1 MNREDYDEEFL
12 KALGEEV
19 IDDSAEVKIDP
30 SKIDFSDFNP
40 YEITDLDEAMII
52 LQYLKKNDRGRAENW
67 VYAALVQEFELEEVT
82 DPWRNLTPE
91 MKILIASDF
100 LKFVQYAFMCEYG
113 FKFRL
118 NWHHVYMARVLE
130 AVYHGKLKCPNLIIN
145 IPPRYSKT
153 QMSIYFIAWTQG
165 LAPDAHSI
173 MVTYSGELSEA
184 NCGQVLEAI
193 DSEWYRQIFNVIIDP
208 NYRKRKDWKTTK
220 GGRVFSTSTG
230 GRLTGVGAGKMRS
243 SWGGA
248 IYIDDPHKAEDI
260 KSTVKM
266 NAATGWFSNTCLSR
280 RNGGEDGYVPIIIIM
295 QRLSEEDLTFYC
307 LPSEEHEDGQ
317 AGENFVHFNIPAMM
331 SLDDMERLQEEMSK
345 IDETFDI
352 YNTPTYRHGDIDE
365 DEYPLWYA
373 KYNLKSLRKM
383 KKSLPPLTWYGQ
395 YQQVPFVS
403 DGLYF
408 KEEWF
413 DIVQSI
419 DYSQVKTRVFV
430 LDTALTEKKSSDW
443 SVILVACVM
452 RNGTVVAEDIIR
464 GKWTSPKLL
473 EQLSIA
479 YQRYGPTKV
488 YIEYKTSGITLCQLI
503 KNGNDQ
509 GTVPPMPVKKIPR
522 DGVTGNDKVTR
533 AENTAPFMENKS
545 VKLLK
550 ADWNSKLLH
559 EALGFPTAKHDDI
572 LDAVMD
578 LVEREVAIHGL
589 ADMDYS
595 QVESELEKPRQ
606 EETKVSAKSKDWRDF
621 YNQAEKFFEEEK
633 ASVGWASLIP

>member
-1 MNREDYDEEFL
+1 MDREDFDEEYL
-12 KALGEEV
+12 KALGDEV
-19 IDDSAEVKIDP
+19 IDDSAEVKLDP
-30 SKIDFSDFNP
+30 SKIDFSNFNP
-40 YEITDLDEAMII
+40 YDIEELDDAMII
-52 LQYLKKNDRGRAENW
+52 LQYLKKINRGRSESWA
-67 VYAALVQEFELEEVT
+67 YAALIQEFELEEVSE
-82 DPWRNLTPE
+82 PWRNMSE
-91 MKILIASDF
+91 SMKVLIASDF

-130 AVYHGKLKCPNLIIN
+130 AVYRGDLKCPNLIIN

-193 DSEWYRQIFNVIIDP
+193 DSDWYRQIFNVIIDP

-243 SWGGA
+243 TWGGA

-266 NAATGWFSNTCLSR
+266 TAATGWFSNTCLSR
-280 RNGGEDGYVPIIIIM
+280 RNGGEDGYVPIIVIM

-317 AGENFVHFNIPAMM
+317 AGLDFVHFNIPA
-331 SLDDMERLQEEMSK
+331 LLTRDDMERLQEEMSH
-345 IDETFDI
+345 IDKSFDI
-352 YNTPTYRHGDIDE
+352 YDTPTFRQGDEDE
-365 DEYPLWYA
+365 DEYPLWAA
-373 KYNLKSLRKM
+373 KYNLASLRKM
-383 KKSLPPLTWYGQ
+383 KKSLPALTWYGQ
-395 YQQVPFVS
+395 YQQVPYVS
-403 DGLYF
+403 GGLYF
-408 KEEWF
+408 KKEWF
-413 DIVQSI
+413 DVVDKIE
-419 DYSQVKTRVFV
+419 YSQVKTRVFV

-443 SVILVACVM
+443 SVILVACIM
-452 RNGTVVAEDIIR
+452 RNGTVIVEDTIR

-473 EQLSIA
+473 EQLTIA
-479 YQRYGPTKV
+479 YKRYGPTKV

-509 GTVPPMPVKKIPR
+509 GTIPPMPVKKIPR
-522 DGVTGNDKVTR
+522 DGVVGNDKITR
-533 AENTAPFMENKS
+533 AENAAPFMENKS

-550 ADWNSKLLH
+550 ADWNSKLMH

-572 LDAVMD
+572 LDTVMD
-578 LVEREVAIHGL
+578 LVEREIAIHGL
-589 ADMDYS
+589 ADMDLS
-595 QVESELEKPRQ
+595 QVESELSKPKEEKQTR
-606 EETKVSAKSKDWRDF
+606 SAKSKDWRDF
-621 YNQAEKFFEEEK
+621 YNSGDSLLDQEQKT
-633 ASVGWASLIP
+633 SGWLSLL